1 MVLSKSTDVHA
12 CHQAKRLNRIDG
24 DYCGGTVEA
33 PEPNDKMDGQTFKT
47 SNSEGGSDSCT
58 VQEWIQSIQDGT
70 SPDRLSEVDGVIDG
84 SIGGLKDALENVIN
98 TDRAVPLFE
107 FRRLPGVKSTDIKDR
122 VTNAEQ
128 ALIDY
133 HHALGA
139 VPRFARTVR
148 SARSVVSKRQDP
160 CGSPDPSPTPV
171 ATPQLTCNGV
181 DTTKWMGRDAL
192 NNVIGTFCADAEAQG
207 VQDKDSGSLQ
217 RNYNGGGPDE
227 VGLSMD
233 WPSGADFKPKKDDCV
248 GYMSTVMDSCD
259 GNEPDKNPLNWK
271 HGGYNQVG
279 DVRYNVV
286 PTKERYVAGTCSMH
300 VHEEEYFSGVD
311 GPGTSRSHTF
321 YLRIEAK
328 DADGNT
334 VTTVDNDAEAG
345 DGNSYH
351 LPGYYNDMV
360 ITPEAQGG
368 DYVQFT
374 IGDQSWQS
382 SQADGVPRCEVG
394 GWDGDYSPVGRDMDC
409 FFLC

>member
-1 MVLSKSTDVHA
+1 
-12 CHQAKRLNRIDG
+12 
-24 DYCGGTVEA
+24 
-33 PEPNDKMDGQTFKT
+33 MDGQTFKT

-70 SPDRLSEVDGVIDG
+70 SPDRLSEVDKIIDG

-139 VPRFARTVR
+139 VPRFVRTVR

-160 CGSPDPSPTPV
+160 CSSPDPSPTPV

-181 DTTKWMGRDAL
+181 DTTNWMGRDAL

-217 RNYNGGGPDE
+217 RSYNGGGPDE
-227 VGLSMD
+227 VSLSMD

-248 GYMSTVMDSCD
+248 DYMSTVMDSCD

-321 YLRIEAK
+321 YLRIKAK

-374 IGDQSWQS
+374 IGDQSWHS
-382 SQADGVPRCEVG
+382 SQADGVPRCKVG